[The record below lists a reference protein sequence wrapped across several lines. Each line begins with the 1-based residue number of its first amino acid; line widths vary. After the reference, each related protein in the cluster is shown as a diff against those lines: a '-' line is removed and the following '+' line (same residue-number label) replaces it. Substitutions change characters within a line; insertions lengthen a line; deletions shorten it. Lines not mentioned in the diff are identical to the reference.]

1 MPPRRL
7 VRRQPLWNRI
17 KARFDPWDYALWL
30 SEEIETRDFGSK
42 SLGNQLGVAC
52 NIVFI
57 LARVYGSYSAGSD
70 TDDIFSD
77 DDSSTSSG
85 WLAWFV
91 SSWVPFSAANAV
103 LLTLCFFRHGQ

>member
-7 VRRQPLWNRI
+7 VRRRPLWERI
-17 KARFDPWDYALWL
+17 KARFDLWDYALWL
-30 SEEIETRDFGSK
+30 SEEIETRNFGSK

-52 NIVFI
+52 NVVFI
-57 LARVYGSYSAGSD
+57 LARVYGSYSADSD

-77 DDSSTSSG
+77 DESSTSSG

-91 SSWVPFSAANAV
+91 SSWPLFAAAETAV
-103 LLTLCFFRHGQ
+103 LTL